1 MPEIGWFR
9 AAAHGALPPEGVHN
23 RHLHQACATFSANM
37 ATRRK
42 EADSMTTFPALETYR
57 AELQAMD
64 YRQLDDAAL
73 AEVRRRYAASRHSSA
88 IEGIHPS
95 PEQEAFFDMLHDMR
109 VPQDLANEYS
119 DRFLQ
124 ERIVGPALA
133 RQAERESVR
142 TRA

>member
-1 MPEIGWFR
+1 M
-9 AAAHGALPPEGVHN
+9 AA
-23 RHLHQACATFSANM
+23 
-37 ATRRK
+37 RRK
-42 EADSMTTFPALETYR
+42 VADSMTTFLAIEAYR
-57 AELQAMD
+57 AELQAKD
-64 YRQLDDAAL
+64 YRRLDDAAL

-133 RQAERESVR
+133 RQAKREGMPA
-142 TRA
+142 RA

>member
-1 MPEIGWFR
+1 
-9 AAAHGALPPEGVHN
+9 
-23 RHLHQACATFSANM
+23 
-37 ATRRK
+37 
-42 EADSMTTFPALETYR
+42 MTTFPAIEAYR
-57 AELQAMD
+57 AELQAKD
-64 YRQLDDAAL
+64 YRRLDAPAI

-133 RQAERESVR
+133 RQAERESVAA
-142 TRA
+142 RA